1 MALIPQQLIESPLQN
16 SFQVSFVVTDDRL
29 DVGLKVSFQG

>member
-1 MALIPQQLIESPLQN
+1 MALIPQQLIESSLQN
-16 SFQVSFVVTDDRL
+16 SFQVSIVVTDDRL

>member
-1 MALIPQQLIESPLQN
+1 MALIPQQLIESSLQN